1 MRAGGEVDGI
11 SRCADEV
18 DSHFVSLVR
27 RLEED
32 KSLLKDQE
40 KAAEAAAALRNA
52 LQARLSHH
60 ANNGTG
66 KDQRDEM
73 SKKRDAI
80 ASSFLNASPS
90 LNILDLFDAYA
101 KGRQCCCNHSFT
113 IVVNAEAHHDA
124 DTFY

>member
-11 SRCADEV
+11 SRCAADEV
-18 DSHFVSLVR
+18 DSHFISLVR

-32 KSLLKDQE
+32 KSLVKDQE

-60 ANNGTG
+60 ASNGTG
-66 KDQRDEM
+66 NDHRDEM
-73 SKKRDAI
+73 STKRDAI

-90 LNILDLFDAYA
+90 LNILDVFDAYA
-101 KGRQCCCNHSFT
+101 KGRQC
-113 IVVNAEAHHDA
+113 NAVMIRFQLLSMH
-124 DTFY
+124 TPIMTLTL